1 MEFKINIR
9 NLKEKGLIISSFLV
23 FGISFV
29 VQHILGDKVALYS
42 TFNGSLSNPGSTE
55 GGFSHTPFGVFTFGS
70 SIYFAVLFY
79 AFLSKRETEVKK
91 LTNAFHVLL
100 LVSGLLISLLD
111 TVLWSLVTPIKYHLN
126 HTFFILFRFAIMAI
140 SALGISFIAFVYW
153 DRKNEKRGINKLI
166 DCAVYA
172 ETDPNFYHV
181 LYDRA
186 YLDEINKSHLLF
198 ESEEMIEDTFNAATF
213 RKIYDAHDHAR
224 NIVQGFIDDNIDE
237 DAAIFDQPLW
247 KQLSEQDYK
256 GPLPVIL
263 GKGNRIFFPSEFA
276 YGLLTNY
283 FDRDLA
289 RNSYHKKYGFFI
301 LKNVKKREISII
313 ENLRIDCNYD
323 HITIRTL
330 VPNFELEDEIIR
342 EIELELDS
350 GEPLMDVIQNFL
362 EKKGYLEGDGWDFV
376 RGNGFVL
383 PTTLL
388 D

>member
-1 MEFKINIR
+1 LGHKLNIR
-9 NLKEKGLIISSFLV
+9 NLQEKGLIICSFLI
-23 FGISFV
+23 FGISFL
-29 VQHILGDKVALYS
+29 VQHILGDKGALYS

-55 GGFSHTPFGVFTFGS
+55 GGFIPTPFGVFTFGS

-79 AFLSKRETEVKK
+79 AFLSKRRADVEE
-91 LTNAFHVLL
+91 LTSAFHILL
-100 LVSGLLISLLD
+100 LVCGLLISILD
-111 TVLWSLVTPIKYHLN
+111 AVLWSLVAPIKYNLN
-126 HTFFILFRFAIMAI
+126 DTFLILLRFFIMAI
-140 SALGISFIAFVYW
+140 SALLVGFTAFVYW
-153 DRKNEKRGINKLI
+153 GRKNEKRGINKLI

-181 LYDRA
+181 LYDRV
-186 YLDEINKSHLLF
+186 YLDEINKNNLLF
-198 ESEEMIEDTFNAATF
+198 KSEEIIEDAFNAATF
-213 RKIYDAHDHAR
+213 RNLSDAHEHAK
-224 NIVQGFIDDNIDE
+224 NIIQGYIDDNIDE

-263 GKGNRIFFPSEFA
+263 GKGNRIFFPREFA
-276 YGLLTNY
+276 YGLLTDY

-289 RNSYHKKYGFFI
+289 RTSYHKKYGFFI
-301 LKNVKKREISII
+301 LQNFKKREISII
-313 ENLRIDCNYD
+313 ENLRLDCNYD

-342 EIELELDS
+342 EIEMELDS
-350 GEPLMDVIQNFL
+350 GEPPIDVIQLFL
-362 EKKGYLEGDGWDFV
+362 EKKGYIEGEGWDFV
-376 RGNGFVL
+376 RGKGFAL